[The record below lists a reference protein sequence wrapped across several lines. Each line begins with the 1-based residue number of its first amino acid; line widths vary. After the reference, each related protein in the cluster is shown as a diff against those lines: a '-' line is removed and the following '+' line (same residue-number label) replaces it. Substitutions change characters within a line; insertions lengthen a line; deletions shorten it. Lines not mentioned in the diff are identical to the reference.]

1 MPDEADKTIPSSAD
15 ITLEKSANMRQSVEG
30 RKERQLSLAENSP
43 TTPQILITMII
54 VECL

>member
-43 TTPQILITMII
+43 TTPQTPTMTI
-54 VECL
+54 VANFL